1 MKHIFH
7 GLAAT
12 LLLIATHVTAWA
24 GIPPDMAE
32 KLMRKSG
39 AWAQLA
45 DVPAQVRAGI
55 ANAPMRSQLLPLDLA
70 RLERSA
76 DAAFST
82 DRLRSS
88 ALRVLAAELSPSHA
102 TEAMDWYS
110 SPTGLMIT
118 ALEEAASHEF
128 TDLNAALQD
137 GNTALAAATPERQTL
152 IIRLVRATRSVD
164 SSVNTMVHSMA
175 GLAQGMSSVLPNQKA
190 PALAELYASMQSQRP
205 QLIASATGMC
215 NAMAAASYVTLSDG
229 ELQQYLGFLSTTAG
243 QRLVDAMVKAL
254 DKAFYMASRDL
265 GRRIV
270 QRKVPANL

>member
-1 MKHIFH
+1 
-7 GLAAT
+7 
-12 LLLIATHVTAWA
+12 V
-24 GIPPDMAE
+24 
-32 KLMRKSG
+32 
-39 AWAQLA
+39 
-45 DVPAQVRAGI
+45 
-55 ANAPMRSQLLPLDLA
+55 DLA

-76 DAAFST
+76 DAAFSA

-137 GNTALAAATPERQTL
+137 GNAALAAATPKRQTL

-164 SSVNTMVHSMA
+164 SAVNTMVHSMA
-175 GLAQGMSSVLPNQKA
+175 GLAQGVSSVLPNQKA

-215 NAMAAASYVTLSDG
+215 TSMAAASYVTLSDS
-229 ELQQYLGFLSTTAG
+229 ELQQYLGFLTTPAG

-254 DKAFYMASRDL
+254 DKAFFSASREF
-265 GRRIV
+265 GRLIMINPKIGTKG
-270 QRKVPANL
+270 QL

>member
-1 MKHIFH
+1 
-7 GLAAT
+7 
-12 LLLIATHVTAWA
+12 
-24 GIPPDMAE
+24 MAE

-45 DVPAQVRAGI
+45 DVPGQVRAGI
-55 ANAPMRSQLLPLDLA
+55 ANAPMRSQLLPVDLA

-76 DAAFST
+76 DAAFSA

-102 TEAMDWYS
+102 TEAMGWYS

-137 GNTALAAATPERQTL
+137 GNAALAAATPERQTL

-175 GLAQGMSSVLPNQKA
+175 G
-190 PALAELYASMQSQRP
+190 
-205 QLIASATGMC
+205 
-215 NAMAAASYVTLSDG
+215 
-229 ELQQYLGFLSTTAG
+229 
-243 QRLVDAMVKAL
+243 QRLVDAMVKAF
-254 DKAFYMASRDL
+254 DNAFFSAAKEF
-265 GRRIV
+265 GRLIMITPKIGTKG
-270 QRKVPANL
+270 QL